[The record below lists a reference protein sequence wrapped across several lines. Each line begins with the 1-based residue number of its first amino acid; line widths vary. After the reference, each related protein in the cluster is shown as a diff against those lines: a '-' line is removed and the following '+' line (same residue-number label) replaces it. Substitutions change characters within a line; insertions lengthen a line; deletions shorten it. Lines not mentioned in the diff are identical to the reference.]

1 MPGISTTAELRPG
14 PHKDRAFSEEFAD
27 MNLETIKTRVPDY
40 AKDLR
45 LNLDS
50 VLSESGAPGLSPK
63 QIAIIALASAI
74 ASRHEPLTEAVAVRA
89 ASVLSAQELD
99 AARAAAAI
107 MAMNN
112 IYYRFTH
119 LVEEREYETMRAS
132 LRMNV
137 MANPGCS
144 KIDFELAS
152 LAVSA
157 INGCGK
163 CVDSHEK
170 TLKKHDVPALAI
182 QSAARIAAVI
192 HAVAVTIEQATAA
205 APAIAE
211 AA

>member
-1 MPGISTTAELRPG
+1 
-14 PHKDRAFSEEFAD
+14 
-27 MNLETIKTRVPDY
+27 MNLEIIKSRIPDY

-50 VLSESGAPGLSPK
+50 VLSESGAPGLSAK
-63 QIAIIALASAI
+63 QIAIVALASAI
-74 ASRHEPLTEAVAVRA
+74 ASRHEPLTEAIA
-89 ASVLSAQELD
+89 AQAATVLSPAELD
-99 AARAAAAI
+99 ASRAAAAI

-119 LVEEREYETMRAS
+119 LVEDAEYETLRAN

-137 MANPGCS
+137 IANPGCG

-163 CVDSHEK
+163 CVASHEK
-170 TLKKHDVPALAI
+170 TLRKHDVPALAI
-182 QSAARIAAVI
+182 QSAARIGAVI
-192 HAVAVTIEQATAA
+192 HAVAVTIEQAAAA
-205 APAIAE
+205 APVIAE

>member
-1 MPGISTTAELRPG
+1 MTLDDIKLRLP
-14 PHKDRAFSEEFAD
+14 E
-27 MNLETIKTRVPDY
+27 Y

-50 VLSESGAPGLSPK
+50 VLSESGAAGLNAK
-63 QIAIIALASAI
+63 QIAIVALASAI
-74 ASRHEPLTEAVAVRA
+74 ASRHGPLTEAIVERVSAT
-89 ASVLSAQELD
+89 LSDAEAD

-119 LVEEREYETMRAS
+119 LVGDPEYATLRAG

-137 MANPGCS
+137 MANPGCD

-157 INGCGK
+157 INGCGM
-163 CVDSHEK
+163 CMESHEK
-170 TLKKHDVPALAI
+170 TLKKHNVAAVAI
-182 QSAARIAAVI
+182 QSAARIAAVL
-192 HAVAVTIEQATAA
+192 HAVAVTIEQAEAA
-205 APAIAE
+205 APAAYE

>member
-1 MPGISTTAELRPG
+1 
-14 PHKDRAFSEEFAD
+14 
-27 MNLETIKTRVPDY
+27 MNLETIKARVPDY

-74 ASRHEPLTEAVAVRA
+74 ASRHEPLTEAIA
-89 ASVLSAQELD
+89 AQATGVLSAAEAD

-119 LVEEREYETMRAS
+119 LVEEPEYQTMRAS

-170 TLKKHDVPALAI
+170 TLRKHEVPALAI
-182 QSAARIAAVI
+182 QSAVRIAAVV
-192 HAVAVTIEQATAA
+192 HAVAVTIEQAAAA
-205 APAIAE
+205 APALAE

>member
-1 MPGISTTAELRPG
+1 
-14 PHKDRAFSEEFAD
+14 
-27 MNLETIKTRVPDY
+27 MNLDTIKSRVPDY

-50 VLSESGAPGLSPK
+50 VLTEGGAPGLSQK
-63 QIAIIALASAI
+63 QIAIVALASAI
-74 ASRHEPLTEAVAVRA
+74 ASRHEPLTEAVAVQA

-170 TLKKHDVPALAI
+170 TLKKHEVSAQAI

-192 HAVAVTIEQATAA
+192 HAVAVTVEQAGAA
-205 APAIAE
+205 APSVAQ

>member
-1 MPGISTTAELRPG
+1 
-14 PHKDRAFSEEFAD
+14 
-27 MNLETIKTRVPDY
+27 MNLETIKARIPDY

-50 VLSESGAPGLSPK
+50 VLSESGAPGLSAK

-74 ASRHEPLTEAVAVRA
+74 ASRHEPLTQAVAVHVNQ
-89 ASVLSAQELD
+89 VLSPAEID
-99 AARAAAAI
+99 GARAAAAI

-112 IYYRFTH
+112 VYYRFTH
-119 LVEEREYETMRAS
+119 LVGDPEYQTLRAS

-137 MANPGCS
+137 MANPGCG

-163 CVDSHEK
+163 CVESHEK
-170 TLKKHDVPALAI
+170 TLRKHEVPALAI

-192 HAVAVTIEQATAA
+192 HGVAVTVEQAAAA
-205 APAIAE
+205 APALAE

>member
-1 MPGISTTAELRPG
+1 
-14 PHKDRAFSEEFAD
+14 
-27 MNLETIKTRVPDY
+27 MNLEIIKARVPDY

-45 LNLDS
+45 LNIDS
-50 VLSESGAPGLSPK
+50 VLSESGAPGLSHK
-63 QIAIIALASAI
+63 QIAIIAFASAI
-74 ASRHEPLTEAVAVRA
+74 ASRHEPLTEAIAVQA
-89 ASVLSAQELD
+89 ASVLTPTELD
-99 AARAAAAI
+99 GARAAAAI

-119 LVEEREYETMRAS
+119 LVEDREYETLRAS

-137 MANPGCS
+137 MANPGCG

-170 TLKKHDVPALAI
+170 TLRKHEVPALAI
-182 QSAARIAAVI
+182 QSAVRIASVI
-192 HAVAVTIEQATAA
+192 HAVAVTIEQAAAA
-205 APAIAE
+205 APVIAE

>member
-1 MPGISTTAELRPG
+1 
-14 PHKDRAFSEEFAD
+14 
-27 MNLETIKTRVPDY
+27 MNLETIKAGLPDY

-50 VLSESGAPGLSPK
+50 VLSESGAPGLSAR

-74 ASRHEPLTEAVAVRA
+74 ASRYEPLTQAIAEQ
-89 ASVLSAQELD
+89 ASAVLSPAEAD
-99 AARAAAAI
+99 GARAAAAI

-119 LVEEREYETMRAS
+119 LVEDAEYQTLRAG

-137 MANPGCS
+137 MANPGCG
-144 KIDFELAS
+144 KVDFELAS

-170 TLKKHDVPALAI
+170 TLRKHELSAQAI
-182 QSAARIAAVI
+182 QSAVRIAAVV
-192 HAVAVTIEQATAA
+192 HAVAVTVEQASAA
-205 APAIAE
+205 APALAR

>member
-1 MPGISTTAELRPG
+1 
-14 PHKDRAFSEEFAD
+14 
-27 MNLETIKTRVPDY
+27 MNLETIKARIPDY

-50 VLSESGAPGLSPK
+50 VLSESGAPGLSAK

-74 ASRHEPLTEAVAVRA
+74 ASRHEPLTEAIA
-89 ASVLSAQELD
+89 AQAATVLTPAEID
-99 AARAAAAI
+99 GARAAAAI

-112 IYYRFTH
+112 VYYRFTH
-119 LVEEREYETMRAS
+119 LVGDAEYQTLRAS

-137 MANPGCS
+137 MANPGCG
-144 KIDFELAS
+144 KVDFELAS

-157 INGCGK
+157 INGCGM
-163 CVDSHEK
+163 CIESHEK
-170 TLKKHDVPALAI
+170 TLRKHEVPALAI

-192 HAVAVTIEQATAA
+192 HGVAVAIEQAVAA
-205 APAIAE
+205 APALAE